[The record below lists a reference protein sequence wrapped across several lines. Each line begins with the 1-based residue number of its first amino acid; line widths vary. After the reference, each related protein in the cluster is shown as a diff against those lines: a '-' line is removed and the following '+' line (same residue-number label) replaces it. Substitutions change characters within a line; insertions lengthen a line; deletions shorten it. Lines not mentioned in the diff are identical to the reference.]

1 MEKRT
6 EIEMDLQFLYDQFL
20 ANVKSYIDEDQVR
33 NDIVLK
39 DIFSH
44 ITPDNV
50 DEFVNLIVDTPDVG
64 YSMFSDRN
72 GRTRIA
78 LMKVFCILAPC
89 LPSLNLAIKIYEEVD
104 YWNDGV
110 DRLRKL
116 FFKEMERSLFFQLL
130 GKKCDKFAFEREHC
144 FFTEEVT
151 EDEVTEDDLCDVFI
165 E

>member
-6 EIEMDLQFLYDQFL
+6 EIEMDLQFLYEQFL

-33 NDIVLK
+33 NDIFLK

-50 DEFVNLIVDTPDVG
+50 DEFVSLIMDTPDNFVKG
-64 YSMFSDRN
+64 DLNYSMFSDTN
-72 GRTRIA
+72 GRTRIT
-78 LMKVFCILAPC
+78 LMKVFCILSPC
-89 LPSLNLAIKIYEEVD
+89 LPSFNLAIKIYREVD

-116 FFKEMERSLFFQLL
+116 FFKEMERSSFFQLL
-130 GKKCDKFAFEREHC
+130 GRKCDRAANTAQRP
-144 FFTEEVT
+144 
-151 EDEVTEDDLCDVFI
+151 
-165 E
+165 